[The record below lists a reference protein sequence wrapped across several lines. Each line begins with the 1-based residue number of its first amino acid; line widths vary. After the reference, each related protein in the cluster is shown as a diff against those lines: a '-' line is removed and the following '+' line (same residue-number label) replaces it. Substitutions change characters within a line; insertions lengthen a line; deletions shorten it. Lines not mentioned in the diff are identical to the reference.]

1 MTQLEYSVLN
11 ITEPTEAWHGLG
23 ARENT
28 APCQKHTRSGRMA
41 VPRTTDLA
49 RLVRQLATL
58 LRSGM
63 PLVPALSAIAEQLE
77 GTPDSPVTHTTA
89 KERRLAKIIKQ
100 LAGDVD
106 AGGSLSFALSENP
119 DIFSPLFVSM
129 VAAGEAGGTI
139 EDTLLRLADML
150 EKKVRLTAKIR
161 AALAYPV
168 MMVVVAVAVVTFL
181 LSFVVPDIAKVFIEM
196 NRTLP
201 WPTRLLIG
209 VSHFAGF
216 YFILLLILTIA
227 GLFVLRKKCKTA
239 QGRLTLDRLKL
250 RLPILGGLLLKIE
263 TARLSRTLS
272 ALLTSGVSILNAIEI
287 AKGVV
292 QNSILASALDS
303 VKDAVSKGG
312 DVAAAIKKTG
322 FFPPIVSHIIATGQL
337 SGELETGL
345 TNIADMYDD
354 EVENTLKNAVSL
366 LEPAVLLIMGLVVG
380 FIVFAIMLPI
390 LEINQAL

>member
-1 MTQLEYSVLN
+1 
-11 ITEPTEAWHGLG
+11 
-23 ARENT
+23 
-28 APCQKHTRSGRMA
+28 MA

-77 GTPDSPVTHTTA
+77 ATPHSPVTHTTA
-89 KERRLAKIIKQ
+89 KERRLAQIIKQ
-100 LAGDVD
+100 LAADVD
-106 AGGSLSFALSENP
+106 AGGSLSFALGKNP
-119 DIFSPLFVSM
+119 DVFSHLFVSM
-129 VAAGEAGGTI
+129 VAAGEAGGAV

-161 AALAYPV
+161 AALAYPI
-168 MMVVVAVAVVTFL
+168 MMVIVAVAVVAFL
-181 LSFVVPDIAKVFIEM
+181 LSFVVPDITKVFIEM
-196 NRTLP
+196 NKALP

-209 VSHFAGF
+209 VSRFAGT
-216 YFILLLILTIA
+216 YFVLLLILAIA
-227 GLFVLRKKCKTA
+227 GLFALRKKCKTA

-250 RLPILGGLLLKIE
+250 RLPIWGGLLLKIE

-272 ALLTSGVSILNAIEI
+272 ALLASGVSILTAIEI

-292 QNSILASALDS
+292 QNTILASALDS
-303 VKDAVSKGG
+303 VKDSVSKGG
-312 DVAAAIKKTG
+312 NVADAIKKTHL
-322 FFPPIVSHIIATGQL
+322 FPPIVSHIIATGQL
-337 SGELETGL
+337 SGEIETGL

-354 EVENTLKNAVSL
+354 EVENALKNAVSL
-366 LEPAVLLIMGLVVG
+366 LEPAVLLVMGLVVG

>member
-1 MTQLEYSVLN
+1 MTQLEYNVLD
-11 ITEPTEAWHGLG
+11 ITEPTETGPTEIVG
-23 ARENT
+23 RVPARHDDT
-28 APCQKHTRSGRMA
+28 GGVFSR
-41 VPRTTDLA
+41 VRTTDLA

-77 GTPDSPVTHTTA
+77 GTPDSSVMHTTA
-89 KERRLAKIIKQ
+89 KEHRLAQIIKQ
-100 LAGDVD
+100 LASDVD
-106 AGGSLSFALSENP
+106 AGGSLSFALSKNP
-119 DIFSPLFVSM
+119 GIFSPLFVSM
-129 VAAGEAGGTI
+129 VAAGEAGGTV

-150 EKKVRLTAKIR
+150 EKRVRLAAKIR
-161 AALAYPV
+161 AALAYPAT
-168 MMVVVAVAVVTFL
+168 MVVVAVAVVAFL
-181 LSFVVPDIAKVFIEM
+181 LSYVVPDITKVFIEM
-196 NRTLP
+196 NRALP

-209 VSHFAGF
+209 ISHFAGT
-216 YFILLLILTIA
+216 YFVLLLILEIA
-227 GLFVLRKKCKTA
+227 GLVAFYKMCKTEK
-239 QGRLTLDRLKL
+239 GRLVYDRFKL

-272 ALLTSGVSILNAIEI
+272 ALLASGVSILTAIEI

-303 VKDAVSKGG
+303 VKDSVSKGG
-312 DVAAAIKKTG
+312 NVADAIKKTHL
-322 FFPPIVSHIIATGQL
+322 FPPIVTHIIATGQL

-345 TNIADMYDD
+345 TNIADMYDG
-354 EVENTLKNAVSL
+354 EVENALKTAVSL